1 MERARQTERVEEKS
15 ASDRVRAKKNSM
27 KKRKSNGKGFFFLT
41 DIARKIKSN

>member
-27 KKRKSNGKGFFFLT
+27 KKRKSNGKGFFFFN
-41 DIARKIKSN
+41 RHSKENKI